1 MPRAR
6 GYDYIIVGAG
16 SAGCTLAYRLTEDP
30 NVEVLLLEAGGWD
43 RDPWIHIPLGW
54 GRILQRRLHDW
65 MYFAE
70 PSPTMDNRRI
80 ECARGKVVGG
90 CSSIN
95 AMAYYHGHPADYDRW
110 ASMGLPEWSF
120 RHVLPYFKRSENWEG
135 GETAYRGVGGP
146 LQTQY
151 SSFHDPI
158 IEAFLAAARTKGYG
172 WTDDYNGPKPDG
184 FARIQTTM
192 VDGRRGSTAQTYL
205 KAARRRANL
214 TVETDAL
221 ATSLLL
227 GGNRAKGVAFSQG
240 GEMHE
245 VFAEREVIL
254 AGGAINSPQ
263 LLMLS
268 GIGDP
273 DQLRKHG
280 IETRV
285 PLKGVGQNLYDH
297 TSAAI
302 FFKRKGPSSPF
313 REMMRLDRA
322 GLAVTR
328 AYMTGKGF
336 ATDLP
341 FGITGFLKSRPEE
354 PIPDIQMLFWMGA
367 SQEAKPYLPF
377 TAPFEDRFNV
387 RIMPMRPR
395 SKGRL
400 ELACA
405 DPTKHILIHQGFM
418 ETDEE
423 WREMLTGLRM
433 ARDLVAQSDMAEF
446 AGEEV
451 MPGPGKTSDEDLKAH
466 VRKTMITV
474 HHPVGTAKMGPA
486 SDPFAVV
493 DGELRVH
500 GMSGLRVVDASVMPD
515 LIGGA
520 TNAPVIMIAEKAADM
535 IVGRKPL
542 PPAMLA

>member
-6 GYDYIIVGAG
+6 SFDYIIVGAG
-16 SAGCTLAYRLTEDP
+16 SAGCTLACRLSEDP

-110 ASMGLPEWSF
+110 AAMGLPEWSF
-120 RHVLPYFKRSENWEG
+120 AHVLPYFKRSENWEG
-135 GETAYRGVGGP
+135 GETAYRGTGGP

-151 SSFHDPI
+151 SSFNDPI
-158 IEAFLAAARTKGYG
+158 IDAFLAAARAKGYG
-172 WTDDYNGPKPDG
+172 WTDDYNGANPDG

-192 VDGRRGSTAQTYL
+192 VDGRRGSTASTYL

-214 TVETDAL
+214 TIETDAM
-221 ATSLLL
+221 ATGVLM
-227 GGNRAKGVAFSQG
+227 GGNRAHGIAYAQG
-240 GEMHE
+240 GELHE
-245 VFAEREVIL
+245 ARAEREVIL
-254 AGGAINSPQ
+254 AGGAINSPH

-273 DQLRKHG
+273 ELLGKHG
-280 IETRV
+280 IDTRV
-285 PLKGVGQNLYDH
+285 PLKGVGRNLYDH

-313 REMMRLDRA
+313 RETMRYDRA
-322 GLAVTR
+322 ALAVTR
-328 AYMTGKGF
+328 AYLTGKGF

-354 PIPDIQMLFWMGA
+354 PIPDVQMLFWMGA
-367 SQEAKPYLPF
+367 TQEAKPYLPF
-377 TAPFEDRFNV
+377 TTPFDDRFNV
-387 RIMPMRPR
+387 RIMPMRPE
-395 SKGRL
+395 SSGHL
-400 ELACA
+400 ELASS
-405 DPTKHILIHQGFM
+405 DPNSHIRIHQGFL
-418 ETDEE
+418 ETEEE
-423 WREMLTGLRM
+423 WRQMLTGLRM
-433 ARDLVAQSDMAEF
+433 ARDLVAQSDMAAF
-446 AGEEV
+446 AGAEV
-451 MPGPGKTSDEDLKAH
+451 MPGPGKVSDDDLKAH
-466 VRKTMITV
+466 VRQTMITV

-486 SDPFAVV
+486 SDPLAVV
-493 DGELRVH
+493 DGQLRVH
-500 GMSGLRVVDASVMPD
+500 GIEALRVVDASVMPD

-535 IVGRKPL
+535 ILGKSPL
-542 PPAMLA
+542 AAVNI

>member
-1 MPRAR
+1 MPRTR

-16 SAGCTLAYRLTEDP
+16 SAGCTLACRLSEDP
-30 NVEVLLLEAGGWD
+30 DVSVLLLEAGGWD

-70 PSPTMDNRRI
+70 PSATMDNRRI

-110 ASMGLPEWSF
+110 AATGLPEWSF
-120 RHVLPYFKRSENWEG
+120 RHVLPYFKRAENWAG
-135 GETAYRGVGGP
+135 GETAYRGAGGP

-151 SSFHDPI
+151 SSFQDPI
-158 IEAFLAAARTKGYG
+158 IDAFLAAARAKGYG
-172 WTDDYNGPKPDG
+172 WTDDYNGPNTDG

-192 VDGRRGSTAQTYL
+192 VGGRRGSTATTYL
-205 KAARRRANL
+205 KAARRRPNL
-214 TVETDAL
+214 TVETGAL
-221 ATSLLL
+221 ATGITV
-227 GGNRAKGVAFSQG
+227 GGNRAQGISYLQG
-240 GEMHE
+240 GASH
-245 VFAEREVIL
+245 AAHAGREVIL

-273 DQLRKHG
+273 DALARHA
-280 IETRV
+280 IATRV
-285 PLKGVGQNLYDH
+285 PLRGVGQNLYDH

-302 FFKRKGPSSPF
+302 VYKRKGPSSPF

-328 AYMTGKGF
+328 AYLTGTGF

-341 FGITGFLKSRPEE
+341 FGITGFVKSRPQE
-354 PIPDIQMLFWMGA
+354 PIPDLQMLFWMGA
-367 SQEAKPYLPF
+367 TQEAKPYLPF
-377 TAPFEDRFNV
+377 TQPFEDRFNV
-387 RIMPMRPR
+387 RIMPMRPI
-395 SKGRL
+395 SKGH
-400 ELACA
+400 LALASA
-405 DPTKHILIHQGFM
+405 DPARPILIHQGFF
-418 ETDEE
+418 ETREE
-423 WREMLTGLRM
+423 WRQILTGLRM
-433 ARDLVAQSDMAEF
+433 ARDLVAQSEMAKY
-446 AGEEV
+446 AGDEV
-451 MPGPGKTSDEDLKAH
+451 IPGPGKTSDEDLEAH
-466 VRKTMITV
+466 VRTTMITV
-474 HHPVGTAKMGPA
+474 HHPVGTAKMGPN
-486 SDPFAVV
+486 SDPLAVV
-493 DGELRVH
+493 DGQLRVH
-500 GMSGLRVVDASVMPD
+500 GLAGLRVVDASVMPD

-535 IVGRKPL
+535 ILGRTPL
-542 PPAMLA
+542 TPAQI

>member
-1 MPRAR
+1 MPRTKT
-6 GYDYIIVGAG
+6 YDYFIVGAG

-30 NVEVLLLEAGGWD
+30 DVEVLLLEAGGWD

-110 ASMGLPEWSF
+110 ASTGLPEWSF
-120 RHVLPYFKRSENWEG
+120 RHVLPYFKRAENWEG

-151 SSFHDPI
+151 SSFQDPI
-158 IEAFLAAARTKGYG
+158 IDSFLAAARAKGYG
-172 WTDDYNGPKPDG
+172 WTDDYNGPDTDG

-192 VDGRRGSTAQTYL
+192 VDGRRGSTARTYL
-205 KAARRRANL
+205 KAARRRPNL
-214 TVETDAL
+214 TVETQAY
-221 ATSLLL
+221 ATSIAL
-227 GGNRAKGVAFSQG
+227 GGNRAQGISYTQG
-240 GEMHE
+240 GESHE
-245 VFAEREVIL
+245 AHAEREVIL
-254 AGGAINSPQ
+254 AGGAINSPH

-273 DQLRKHG
+273 EAIAKHE
-280 IETRV
+280 ITTRV
-285 PLKGVGQNLYDH
+285 ALKGVGKNLYDH

-313 REMMRLDRA
+313 RDMMRLDRA

-328 AYMTGKGF
+328 AYLTGKGF

-341 FGITGFLKSRPEE
+341 FGITGFVKSRPEE
-354 PIPDIQMLFWMGA
+354 PIPDLQMLFWMGA
-367 SQEAKPYLPF
+367 TQEAKPYLPF
-377 TAPFEDRFNV
+377 TKPFEDRFNV
-387 RIMPMRPR
+387 RIMPMRPL
-395 SKGRL
+395 SSGRL
-400 ELACA
+400 ELASA
-405 DPTKHILIHQGFM
+405 DPAKPILIHQGFF

-423 WREMLTGLRM
+423 WRQMLTGLRM
-433 ARDLVAQSDMAEF
+433 ARDLVAQTEMADF
-446 AGEEV
+446 AGAEV
-451 MPGPGKTSDEDLKAH
+451 MPGASKVSDEDLKAH
-466 VRKTMITV
+466 VRQTMITV

-486 SDPFAVV
+486 SDPLAVV
-493 DGELRVH
+493 DGQLRVH
-500 GMSGLRVVDASVMPD
+500 GIEGLRVVDASVMPD

-535 IVGRKPL
+535 ILGRKAL
-542 PPAMLA
+542 PAATL

>member
-1 MPRAR
+1 MRKR

-30 NVEVLLLEAGGWD
+30 NVSVLLLEAGGWD

-110 ASMGLPEWSF
+110 AATGLPDWSH

-135 GETAYRGVGGP
+135 GENAYRGAGGP

-151 SSFHDPI
+151 SSFQDPLVD
-158 IEAFLAAARTKGYG
+158 AFLTAARAKGYG
-172 WTDDYNGPKPDG
+172 WTDDYNAENTDG

-192 VDGRRGSTAQTYL
+192 VDGRRGSTAATYL
-205 KAARRRANL
+205 RAARRRPNL
-214 TVETDAL
+214 TIETDAL
-221 ATSLLL
+221 ATSIAL
-227 GGNRAKGVAFSQG
+227 GGNRAQGIAYVQG
-240 GEMHE
+240 GESH
-245 VFAEREVIL
+245 VAHAEREVIL

-273 DQLRKHG
+273 AHLGKHG
-280 IETRV
+280 IATRV

-313 REMMRLDRA
+313 RETMRYDRA
-322 GLAVTR
+322 ALAVTR
-328 AYMTGKGF
+328 AYLTGKGF

-341 FGITGFLKSRPEE
+341 FGITGFLKSQPSE
-354 PIPDIQMLFWMGA
+354 PIPDFQMLFWMGA
-367 SQEAKPYLPF
+367 TQEAKPYLPF
-377 TAPFEDRFNV
+377 ATPFEDRFNV
-387 RIMPMRPR
+387 RVMPMRPT
-395 SKGRL
+395 SKGH
-400 ELACA
+400 LALASA
-405 DPTKHILIHQGFM
+405 DPAKPILIHQGFL
-418 ETDEE
+418 ESEEE
-423 WREMLTGLRM
+423 WRVMLNGLRM
-433 ARDLVAQSDMAEF
+433 ARDLVARSEMSAF
-446 AGEEV
+446 AGAEV
-451 MPGPGKTSDEDLKAH
+451 MPGPGKTSDADLKEH

-486 SDPFAVV
+486 SDPLAVV
-493 DGELRVH
+493 DGQLRVH
-500 GMSGLRVVDASVMPD
+500 GLEGLRVVDASVFPD

-520 TNAPVIMIAEKAADM
+520 TNAPVIMIAEKASDM
-535 IVGRKPL
+535 ILGRTPL
-542 PPAMLA
+542 PPAQL

>member
-1 MPRAR
+1 MPRAKT
-6 GYDYIIVGAG
+6 YDYIIVGAG

-110 ASMGLPEWSF
+110 AATGLPEWSF
-120 RHVLPYFKRSENWEG
+120 RHVLPYFKRAENWEG
-135 GETAYRGVGGP
+135 GETAYRGAGGP

-151 SSFHDPI
+151 SSFQDPI
-158 IEAFLAAARTKGYG
+158 IDKFLAAAHSKGYG
-172 WTDDYNGPKPDG
+172 WTDDYNSENTDG

-192 VDGRRGSTAQTYL
+192 VDGRRGSTATTYL

-214 TVETDAL
+214 TVETDAY
-221 ATSLLL
+221 ATSIMM
-227 GGNRAKGVAFSQG
+227 GGNRAQGIAYSQG
-240 GEMHE
+240 GESHE
-245 VFAEREVIL
+245 VHAEREVIL
-254 AGGAINSPQ
+254 AGGAINSPH
-263 LLMLS
+263 LMMLS

-273 DQLRKHG
+273 AHLAKHG
-280 IETRV
+280 IAARV
-285 PLKGVGQNLYDH
+285 ALKGVGQNLYDH

-313 REMMRLDRA
+313 RDMMRLDRA
-322 GLAVTR
+322 GLAVAR
-328 AYMTGKGF
+328 AYLTGRGF

-341 FGITGFLKSRPEE
+341 FGITGFVKSRPEE
-354 PIPDIQMLFWMGA
+354 PIPDLQMLFWMGA
-367 SQEAKPYLPF
+367 TQEAKPYLPF
-377 TAPFEDRFNV
+377 TKPFEDRFNV
-387 RIMPMRPR
+387 RIMPMRPT
-395 SKGRL
+395 STGRL
-400 ELACA
+400 ELASA
-405 DPTKHILIHQGFM
+405 DPSKPILIHQGFF
-418 ETDEE
+418 ENDEE
-423 WREMLTGLRM
+423 WRQMLTGLRM
-433 ARDLVAQSDMAEF
+433 ARDLVAQSELADF
-446 AGEEV
+446 AGAEV
-451 MPGPGKTSDEDLKAH
+451 MPGAAKVSDADLKAH
-466 VRKTMITV
+466 VRQTMITV

-486 SDPFAVV
+486 SDPLAVV

-500 GMSGLRVVDASVMPD
+500 GLAGLRVVDASVMPD

-535 IVGRKPL
+535 ILGRTPL
-542 PPAMLA
+542 PAAVLP

>member
-1 MPRAR
+1 MLRTR
-6 GYDYIIVGAG
+6 SYDYIIVGAG

-65 MYFAE
+65 GYFAE

-110 ASMGLPEWSF
+110 AATGLPEWSF

-135 GETAYRGVGGP
+135 GETPYRGVGGP

-158 IEAFLAAARTKGYG
+158 IDAFLAAAKDKGYG
-172 WTDDYNGPKPDG
+172 WTDDYNGPETDG

-192 VDGRRGSTAQTYL
+192 VDGRRGSTAATYL
-205 KAARRRANL
+205 KAARRRPNL
-214 TVETDAL
+214 TVETGAY
-221 ATSLLL
+221 ATSINL
-227 GGNRAKGVAFSQG
+227 GGNRAKGLVYAQG
-240 GEMHE
+240 GETHE
-245 VFAEREVIL
+245 VHAEREVIL

-273 DQLRKHG
+273 EHLAKHG
-280 IETRV
+280 IATRV
-285 PLKGVGQNLYDH
+285 PLKGVGRNLYDH

-302 FFKRKGPSSPF
+302 VFKRKGPSSPF
-313 REMMRLDRA
+313 REMMRYDRA
-322 GLAVTR
+322 ALAVTR
-328 AYMTGKGF
+328 AYLTGKGF

-341 FGITGFLKSRPEE
+341 FGITGFLKTRPQE
-354 PIPDIQMLFWMGA
+354 PIPDLQMLFWMGA
-367 SQEAKPYLPF
+367 TQEAKPYMPF
-377 TAPFEDRFNV
+377 ATPFDDRFNV
-387 RIMPMRPR
+387 RVMPMRPT
-395 SKGRL
+395 STGRL
-400 ELACA
+400 ELASA
-405 DPTKHILIHQGFM
+405 DPAKPILIHQGFL
-418 ETDEE
+418 ENEEE
-423 WREMLTGLRM
+423 WRVMLTGLRM
-433 ARDLVAQSDMAEF
+433 ARDLVAQSQLAGF
-446 AGEEV
+446 AGAEV
-451 MPGPGKTSDEDLKAH
+451 VPGPANDSDEALKAH

-474 HHPVGTAKMGPA
+474 HHPVGTAKMGPG
-486 SDPFAVV
+486 SDPLAVV
-493 DGELRVH
+493 DGALRVH
-500 GMSGLRVVDASVMPD
+500 GMEGLRVVDASVMPD

-535 IVGRKPL
+535 ILGRKPL
-542 PPAMLA
+542 SPATL

>member
-1 MPRAR
+1 MRKR
-6 GYDYIIVGAG
+6 SYDYVIVGAG
-16 SAGCTLAYRLTEDP
+16 SAGCTLAHRLTEDP
-30 NVEVLLLEAGGWD
+30 DIEVLLLEAGGWD

-110 ASMGLPEWSF
+110 AAAGLPEWSF
-120 RHVLPYFKRSENWEG
+120 HHVLPYFKRSENWEG

-158 IEAFLAAARTKGYG
+158 VEAFLDAARTKGYG
-172 WTDDYNGPKPDG
+172 WTDDYNSANTDG

-192 VDGRRGSTAQTYL
+192 VAGRRGSTATTYL
-205 KAARRRANL
+205 KGARRRPNL
-214 TVETDAL
+214 TIETGAL
-221 ATSLLL
+221 ATSVML
-227 GGNRAKGVAFSQG
+227 GGNRAQGITYTQG
-240 GEMHE
+240 GESHQAH
-245 VFAEREVIL
+245 AEREVIL

-273 DQLRKHG
+273 DHLATHG
-280 IETRV
+280 IATRV
-285 PLKGVGQNLYDH
+285 ALKGVGQNLYDH
-297 TSAAI
+297 TSAAV

-313 REMMRLDRA
+313 REMMRYDRA
-322 GLAVTR
+322 ALAVTR
-328 AYMTGKGF
+328 AYLTGKGF

-341 FGITGFLKSRPEE
+341 FGITGFLKSRPQE
-354 PIPDIQMLFWMGA
+354 PIPDFQMLFWMGA
-367 SQEAKPYLPF
+367 TQEAKPYLPF
-377 TAPFEDRFNV
+377 ATPFEDRFNV
-387 RIMPMRPR
+387 RVMPMRPT
-395 SKGRL
+395 SKGH
-400 ELACA
+400 LALASA
-405 DPTKHILIHQGFM
+405 DPTKPILIHQGFL
-418 ETDEE
+418 ESEEE
-423 WREMLTGLRM
+423 WRVMLAGLRM
-433 ARDLVAQSDMAEF
+433 ARDLVAQSELSAF
-446 AGEEV
+446 AGAEV
-451 MPGPGKTSDEDLKAH
+451 MPGAGKTSDADLKDH

-486 SDPFAVV
+486 SDPLAVV
-493 DGELRVH
+493 DGQLRVH
-500 GMSGLRVVDASVMPD
+500 GIEALRVVDASVFPD

-520 TNAPVIMIAEKAADM
+520 TNAPVIMIAEKASDM
-535 IVGRKPL
+535 ILGRAAL
-542 PPAMLA
+542 PPAIL